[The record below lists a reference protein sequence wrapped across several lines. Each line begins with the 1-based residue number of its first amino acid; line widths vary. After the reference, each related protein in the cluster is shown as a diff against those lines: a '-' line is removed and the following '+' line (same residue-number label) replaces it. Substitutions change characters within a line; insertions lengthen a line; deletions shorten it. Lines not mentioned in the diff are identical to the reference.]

1 MISRNIDLNFLYLI
15 FGLLILFENFVGIFN
30 NTFLINSELGISI
43 FTIIFIFCVLYEYYF
58 NNLLLKVLN
67 FFFFTFYLLRIFI
80 IPILGSEFQTIIFD
94 RNVDI
99 FLINDAILNL
109 SIHYLILFISIVII
123 NPKFNFKI
131 KKNYLFKKK
140 LLERKIIIILI
151 LFYLANIIIS
161 ILLLNKYQL
170 SLFWVLFNNIFALDR
185 VFILLLFFCLYFN
198 KSNFNIISLIIITII
213 HILFFTYTGSK
224 IGLFFVLLI
233 YFFYLSTQNKI
244 QINIKNFFYVF
255 LSSLIGLFFWNI
267 SHIFRNMLYMNIHF
281 NDLSHKSFF
290 EINFYNI
297 LDIFFYRIGYLDFYL
312 EKSLNIIYND
322 IISFEY
328 HIKAFLDK
336 ITPGFDIY
344 GIPLTKNVIHDYYHF
359 NSYNKISDSNSEQIT
374 LFADSSLIFNDYYF
388 IYYFFSIAILKLA
401 LFISNKF
408 FKSYEN
414 FMVNTFLLYLFYT
427 WLTGFGLDLF
437 LMNVIHYSF
446 FLFIIFSLIRI
457 ISLIKVY
464 EKN

>member
-30 NTFLINSELGISI
+30 NTFLINSELSISI
-43 FTIIFIFCVLYEYYF
+43 FTTIFIFCVLYEYYF

-80 IPILGSEFQTIIFD
+80 TPILGSEFQTIIFD

-99 FLINDAILNL
+99 FLINGSILNL

-123 NPKFNFKI
+123 NPKFIFKI
-131 KKNYLFKKK
+131 KKNYFFKKK

-151 LFYLANIIIS
+151 LFYLSNILIS

-198 KSNFNIISLIIITII
+198 KSNFNTISLTIITII
-213 HILFFTYTGSK
+213 HILFFTYLGSK

-244 QINIKNFFYVF
+244 QINVKNFFYIF
-255 LSSLIGLFFWNI
+255 ISSLIGLFFWHI
-267 SHIFRNMLYMNIHF
+267 SHIFRMLHLNIHAHDF
-281 NDLSHKSFF
+281 SYLFF

-297 LDIFFYRIGYLDFYL
+297 LDIFSYRIGYLDFYL

-344 GIPLTKNVIHDYYHF
+344 GIPLTKNVIHDYYYF

-374 LFADSSLIFNDYYF
+374 LFADSNLIFNDYYF
-388 IYYFFSIAILKLA
+388 IYYFFSIVILKLA
-401 LFISNKF
+401 LLISNKF